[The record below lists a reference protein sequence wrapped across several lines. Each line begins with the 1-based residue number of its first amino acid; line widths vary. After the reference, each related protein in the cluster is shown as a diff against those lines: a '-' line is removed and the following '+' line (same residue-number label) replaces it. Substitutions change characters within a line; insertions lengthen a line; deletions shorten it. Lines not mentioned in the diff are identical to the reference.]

1 MRPIKL
7 LHFADAHIDMINY
20 GQHDPET
27 GLPVRVMD
35 FLRSLDVIVD
45 RAISEPVDLVIF
57 SGDAYRN
64 QRPHPR
70 FQQQW
75 QQRMMRL
82 SQARIPTILLVGNHD
97 TSPAVRGGHALHEF
111 DTLNVPYIHVTHQ
124 FDLYTQAQLGI
135 PVQVLAAGW
144 VSESHLLTTEAKLK
158 MSESDLRISREQR
171 VQEILEMFI
180 EEADPDLP
188 LIMAA
193 HATVVGATYGS
204 ERQVMLGRDLQLS
217 GNIVKHPKLDYVA
230 MGHIHKHQEVGTGY
244 PPVVYAGSIERV
256 DFGEVKEKKGF
267 VLADVV
273 KGETTWAFV
282 ELDTRQ
288 FVDIK
293 IDLHDGERF
302 MQDIL
307 ERLPEPEKVAGSIVR
322 LQLTYPREFEPL
334 LDEGEIGRI
343 LRPALSVQIAK
354 RRLDENRAR
363 LGDSLAIE
371 EMTPEELLALYWE
384 TSGLD
389 HETAGNMQNLAK
401 TVFGETW
408 L

>member
-1 MRPIKL
+1 MQSIKL

-27 GLPVRVMD
+27 GLPMRVMD
-35 FLRSLDVIVD
+35 FLRSLDSIID
-45 RAISEPVDLVIF
+45 RAIQEPVDLVIF

-75 QQRMMRL
+75 QERMMRL
-82 SQARIPTILLVGNHD
+82 SKAGIPTILLVGNHD

-111 DTLNVPYIHVTHQ
+111 KTLDVPHIYVTHQ
-124 FDLYTQAQLGI
+124 FDLYTQEQLGL
-135 PVQVLAAGW
+135 PVQVIAAGW
-144 VSESHLLTTEAKLK
+144 VSESHLLTAEAKLK

-180 EEADPDLP
+180 EEADPDVP
-188 LIMAA
+188 LILAA
-193 HATVVGATYGS
+193 HATVVGAVYGS

-230 MGHIHKHQEVGTGY
+230 MGHIHKHQEIGTGH
-244 PPVVYAGSIERV
+244 PPVIYAGSIERV

-267 VLADVV
+267 VLANVA
-273 KGETTWAFV
+273 KGETTWEFV
-282 ELDTRQ
+282 ELKTRQ
-288 FVDIK
+288 FVDLK
-293 IDLHDGERF
+293 IDLHDGETF

-307 ERLPEPEKVAGSIVR
+307 ERLPKPEKVVGCIVR

-334 LDEGEIGRI
+334 LDEGEIGRQ
-343 LRPALSVQIAK
+343 LRPAFSLQIAK
-354 RRLDENRAR
+354 HRLDDNRAR
-363 LGDSLAIE
+363 LGNAVTIE
-371 EMTPEELLALYWE
+371 EMTPEELLSLYWE
-384 TSGLD
+384 TTGLD

-401 TVFGETW
+401 TIFGETW
-408 L
+408 V

>member
-1 MRPIKL
+1 MQPIKL

-35 FLRSLDVIVD
+35 FLRSLDAIID

-57 SGDAYRN
+57 AGDAYRN

-75 QQRMMRL
+75 QQRIMRL
-82 SQARIPTILLVGNHD
+82 SEAGIPTILLVGNHD

-111 DTLNVPYIHVTHQ
+111 ATLNVPNIYVTHQ
-124 FDLYTQAQLGI
+124 FDFYTQAQLGL
-135 PVQVLAAGW
+135 PVQVIAAGW
-144 VSESHLLTTEAKLK
+144 VSESHLLTAETKLNL
-158 MSESDLRISREQR
+158 SENELRISREQR

-180 EEADPDLP
+180 EDADPDVP
-188 LIMAA
+188 LILAA

-256 DFGEVKEKKGF
+256 DFGEVKEQKGF
-267 VLADVV
+267 VLVNVA
-273 KGETTWAFV
+273 KGETTWEFV
-282 ELDTRQ
+282 ALDTRQ

-293 IDLHDGERF
+293 IDLHDGETF

-307 ERLPEPEKVAGSIVR
+307 DRLPAPEKVAGSIVR

-343 LRPALSVQIAK
+343 LRPALSLQIAK

-363 LGDSLAIE
+363 LGDAHAIE
-371 EMTPEELLALYWE
+371 EMTPDELLSLYWE
-384 TSGLD
+384 TAGLD

-401 TVFGETW
+401 RVFGEMW
-408 L
+408 E